1 MKRLSCR
8 FWFVLLVLAARGSL
22 AEPDPALVDLY
33 KGAGVEM
40 KYGVGNPG
48 GRDFDSA
55 NLSTKDIV
63 KLRTEA
69 TRRGYTVEPRGNSI
83 TVKGTPSNPAY
94 KPIQE
99 ATFHHEPVTSDP
111 VGSSAADAYN
121 QGGNDKENFRGRPD
135 PKTGKVVTDAKG
147 QVKATVTDLLG
158 KGSSQ
163 HHPLKTNP
171 KSMSTDQLK
180 DLGKMVAKVMEAGG
194 INNAKLQQQAKDLH
208 TTGDPAKAGIKD
220 INEFQQQGR
229 DVATE
234 AVRNENKVI
243 QQERM
248 QLSQEVRQA
257 KQQYNEAKK
266 SGTPQEVATAK
277 AKLEAAKGRA
287 IQYNSH
293 INGTTA
299 KATANG
305 AAEIYAKANGYEPVK
320 NPDGTTSFRDPRTG
334 KLVPKSAMTEAV
346 CKANNVN
353 LRPPRPAPGIR
364 GSSVVDA
371 PPPGAKPMGPVMK
384 TAGIGLLIY
393 GLYHGGIDAYNKVQA
408 EKQAG
413 DGFFKSAGKF
423 LGYTFLNA
431 TGIQHAV
438 DTGTEAGNIAVD
450 QYNQDVKDNKITGTG
465 VRGSLWYGFYKFG
478 GAVNGS
484 LEFLTQMFVD
494 PLIAGGTAIKEGVG
508 ALSDKLDAAKNE
520 AAAKATEK
528 EVAAKAAEKKATD
541 KDAQVKPEG
550 LEKPADNTG
559 GDPVDKTPKKDE
571 INPPDP
577 DADKPAD
584 KPEKPVLV
592 DPDKPA
598 PDKKDTQD
606 GKTPDEE
613 QENDDDKPVALDPDA
628 TPPPV
633 APDTPANDPTT
644 PPGFTKEFK
653 GYVSDTKGK
662 IEVHEIKDPE
672 GNVANVIHTTYGPDG
687 KVIETKEYPAN
698 GSATPAN
705 GPMDIAGDWK
715 GTLTFTRVIMPDQI
729 TMPDPMDPKAKP
741 MTMTRQQ
748 CEEKLEIGK
757 PRPLSPEIRPTGPTT
772 GFLVTTDAEDGTKK
786 ETPYTLE
793 GNRIVIRQEQQG
805 ATTLIEG
812 EFTREGDQ
820 WVLNAPVKINLAP
833 EGKQLAKVEGELK
846 LTKPAK

>member
-1 MKRLSCR
+1 MKQLSRR

-55 NLSTKDIV
+55 NLSTKDIL
-63 KLRTEA
+63 KIQKEA
-69 TRRGYTVEPRGNSI
+69 ARRGYKIEPPRGNSI
-83 TVKGTPSNPAY
+83 TIKGTPTNPAY
-94 KPIQE
+94 KPLKE
-99 ATFHHEPVTSDP
+99 STFHHEPVTSDP

-180 DLGKMVAKVMEAGG
+180 DLGKMVAKVMDAGG
-194 INNAKLQQQAKDLH
+194 INNPQLQQQAEILH
-208 TTGDPAKAGIKD
+208 NTGDPAKAGIKD

-243 QQERM
+243 QQERL
-248 QLSQEVRQA
+248 QLNQEVRQA

-334 KLVPKSAMTEAV
+334 KLVSKSAMTEAV

-353 LRPPRPAPGIR
+353 LRPPKPAPGIR
-364 GSSVVDA
+364 GSSVVDK

-393 GLYHGGIDAYNKVQA
+393 SLYHGGIEAYNKMQA

-413 DGFFKSAGKF
+413 DGFLKSAGKF

-431 TGIQHAV
+431 TGIQHAM

-465 VRGSLWYGFYKFG
+465 IRGSLWYGFYKFG

-508 ALSDKLDAAKNE
+508 AVTDSLDAAKNE
-520 AAAKATEK
+520 AQAKATEK
-528 EVAAKAAEKKATD
+528 EAQTKAAEKAAEKAQEKAANKD
-541 KDAQVKPEG
+541 KTV
-550 LEKPADNTG
+550 DNTG
-559 GDPVDKTPKKDE
+559 EAPEDKPPQKDE

-598 PDKKDTQD
+598 PEQKDAQD

-613 QENDDDKPVALDPDA
+613 KEDDDKFVAPDPDA

-633 APDTPANDPTT
+633 TPEPPANDPTT

-653 GYVSDTKGK
+653 GYVSDPKGK

-672 GNVANVIHTTYGPDG
+672 GNVVNVIHTTYGPDG
-687 KVIETKEYPAN
+687 QVIETKEYPAN

-705 GPMDIAGDWK
+705 GPFDIAGAWK

-729 TMPDPMDPKAKP
+729 TIEDPMDPKAKP
-741 MTMTRQQ
+741 TIMTRQQ

-757 PRPLSPEIRPTGPTT
+757 PRPLSPEFRPTSPTT
-772 GFLVTTDAEDGTKK
+772 GFMVITDDKKGTKQ
-786 ETPYTLE
+786 ESPYTLQD
-793 GNRIVIRQEQQG
+793 NRIVIRQTQQG

-812 EFTREGDQ
+812 VFTREGDQ
-820 WVLNAPVKINLAP
+820 WVLNAPVAINLAP
-833 EGKQLAKVEGELK
+833 EGKQLAKVEGELR
-846 LTKPAK
+846 LTKPAN